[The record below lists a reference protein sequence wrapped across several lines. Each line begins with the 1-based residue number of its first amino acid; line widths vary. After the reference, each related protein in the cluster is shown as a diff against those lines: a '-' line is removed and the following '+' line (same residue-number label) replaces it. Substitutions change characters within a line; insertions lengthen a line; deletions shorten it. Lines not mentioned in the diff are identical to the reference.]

1 MIKISVDTEEE
12 LKIVRRVLETEAC
25 SHSSNCQGQHTTRCK
40 DCVKQYCENKVGLY
54 KKEVVEI
61 PSPLVV

>member
-25 SHSSNCQGQHTTRCK
+25 SHSSNCQGQHTARCK
-40 DCVKQYCENKVGLY
+40 DCVKQYCENKVRLY
-54 KKEVVEI
+54 KREMVEMPEDVV
-61 PSPLVV
+61 V